1 MNKAVKAVFKALLS
15 SDGFF
20 SRNGNSQVKVVAATD
35 VPTDRILTAWGLEVL
50 RVSEFNGEVTV
61 RYSGYSGK
69 HQSMET
75 LSLVGEVFDSLC
87 KQMLSGYQAKVVKA
101 TDGIPRS
108 VSLTNQG
115 QEVLS
120 FWATV
125 PSAQFQ
131 QVLAA

>member
-1 MNKAVKAVFKALLS
+1 MNNAVKAVFKALLS

-20 SRNGNSQVKVVAATD
+20 SRTGNSQVKVVAASD

-75 LSLVGEVFDSLC
+75 VSLIAQVFDMLC
-87 KQMLSGYQAKVVKA
+87 KQLISGYQSNVKA
-101 TDGIPRS
+101 SDGIPRS
-108 VSLTNQG
+108 VSLSKQG
-115 QEVLS
+115 QEVMS